1 MRAFSCHC
9 GAELSATD
17 TATLV
22 GPVHGHFAGAHPEYG
37 LTPVSVRNYLEAE
50 DRATGGTERL
60 DVIEPVRVRPV
71 SPDLADEIIDF
82 FDHDLFPDNPAWASC
97 YCMFSFLGG
106 QQNPDWGNQPW
117 REVRQAQRER
127 ISTGRTTGVVAYS
140 GDHPAGWCNATARSE
155 FPSHRRSDDDS
166 VCSIVCFAV
175 APPYRGH
182 GVAALMLEGAVSMA
196 RDRGFEVLE
205 SYPVRDPAGPQAAY
219 HGTLEMFLR
228 QGFRVT
234 SDDPLT
240 VQLEL

>member
-9 GAELSATD
+9 GAELSATE

-50 DRATGGTERL
+50 DRARRAL
-60 DVIEPVRVRPV
+60 
-71 SPDLADEIIDF
+71 PDLADEIIDF

-97 YCMFSFLGG
+97 HCMFYFLGG
-106 QQNPDWGNQPW
+106 EQNPDWGNQPW

-140 GDHPAGWCNATARSE
+140 GDRPAGWCNATARSE
-155 FPSHRRSDDDS
+155 FPSHRRGDDDS

-175 APPYRGH
+175 ALPIEVTESPLSCSRERCPWRGIGGSRCWRATRSATPPFPGRLSRETRDVPASRFPGH
-182 GVAALMLEGAVSMA
+182 VRRSAHGAARTLTC
-196 RDRGFEVLE
+196 
-205 SYPVRDPAGPQAAY
+205 PANPD
-219 HGTLEMFLR
+219 H
-228 QGFRVT
+228 
-234 SDDPLT
+234 P
-240 VQLEL
+240 